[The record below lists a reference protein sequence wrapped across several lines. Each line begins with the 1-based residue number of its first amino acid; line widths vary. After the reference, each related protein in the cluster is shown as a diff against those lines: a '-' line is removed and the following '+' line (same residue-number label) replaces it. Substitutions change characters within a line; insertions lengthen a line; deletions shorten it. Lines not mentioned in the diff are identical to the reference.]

1 MNTELYRHFDNENT
15 LLYVGIS
22 LSTFARLSQHK
33 DHSQWFNKVSRVTI
47 EHFPT
52 REEAIA
58 AEKKAIKTEEPK
70 FNIAHKKTAR
80 EIEQEINEAIKEEK
94 KAQQIQQ
101 CIHRY
106 VQYKA
111 VYTLDNVRDMLSMT
125 RSELERHVKDGSLST
140 FVVEGRPS
148 WKTQEL
154 KMKTMVSGWSL
165 IDFIFYL
172 ESKNNDH
179 H

>member
-1 MNTELYRHFDNENT
+1 MNTELYRHFDGENA

-22 LSTFARLSQHK
+22 LSTFTRLSQHR
-33 DHSQWFNKVSRVTI
+33 DHSQWFKKVARVSI

-58 AEKKAIKTEEPK
+58 AEKKAIKTEAPM

-80 EIEQEINEAIKEEK
+80 EIEQEIKEAENEQK

-106 VQYKA
+106 VHYA
-111 VYTLDNVRDMLSMT
+111 AAYTLDDVKNMLTMT
-125 RSELERHVKDGSLST
+125 RSELERHVKDGILST
-140 FVVEGRPS
+140 FEVEGRPS
-148 WKTQEL
+148 WKTKEL
-154 KMKTMVSGWSL
+154 RMKTMVSGWSL

-172 ESKNNDH
+172 ESKNNDPH
-179 H
+179 